1 MICIKRTNQVTIPL
15 EVHFKVDILIDIFH
29 KRKHF
34 MRSFSKIIYS
44 YYKHFSRVLQLSA
57 LFLLDDKNVIWIWQG
72 WWPDS
77 GTEDQSGSKTVRWQA
92 ERRAAMMIAI
102 RYWRKT
108 RNAQTTNLP
117 IYLIWAGLEPLQFI
131 NLFPEWM
138 YRDDVAELNI
148 EVRLKGLILL
158 SLLFKPT
165 YAFCILLLRKANI

>member
-1 MICIKRTNQVTIPL
+1 M
-15 EVHFKVDILIDIFH
+15 
-29 KRKHF
+29 RKYF

-148 EVRLKGLILL
+148 EVCIKVSYFLCCSSLFILSVFDYYKKQRFKN
-158 SLLFKPT
+158 SLQNNNCSIFT
-165 YAFCILLLRKANI
+165 YIFRTY